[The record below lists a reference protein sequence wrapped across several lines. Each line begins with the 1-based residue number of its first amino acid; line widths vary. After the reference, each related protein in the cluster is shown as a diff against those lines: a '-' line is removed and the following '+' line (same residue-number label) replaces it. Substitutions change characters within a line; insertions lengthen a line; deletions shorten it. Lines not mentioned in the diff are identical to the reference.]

1 MSPMSMN
8 RRIVILTT
16 SLDFGGAETQL
27 VRIATR
33 LRQRGWEVHVV
44 SMRLPRAFAAE
55 LIEAGIAVD
64 TLAIQR
70 SVSLP
75 LALLKLC
82 RIIRSVRPTVVLSFM
97 VHANIMARVC
107 RLISPMP
114 RLVCSAR
121 SVTEQ
126 SSRGGTRWRDLAYRL
141 TDWLCNLT
149 VQNSDAGRR
158 RYVSV
163 RATPERKIMV
173 IPNGLDLSRFRP
185 DAQARAAVRSS
196 LGIADDTFVW
206 LAVGRLEE
214 EKDYPLMLAAFAA
227 VAVQY
232 SARLVVVGKGS
243 QRAKLE
249 QLAGKLGIA
258 ASVTFYGVSKEVP
271 RLMAAANALVLSS
284 LWEGLPNV
292 LIEAAATAL
301 PAVTTDVGGSAEVV
315 LHGET
320 GLVVQ
325 GREPERMAEAM
336 RALMALE
343 PDQLKEFGARA
354 RAYAQRAYAL
364 DAVVDRWES
373 VLAPTEESYTREI
386 QAAK

>member
-1 MSPMSMN
+1 MN
-8 RRIVILTT
+8 RSLVILTT

-33 LRQRGWEVHVV
+33 LRQRGWEVLVV
-44 SMRLPRAFAAE
+44 SMRLPCAFEAE
-55 LIEAGIAVD
+55 LAEAGIAVK

-75 LALLKLC
+75 LAYLNMC
-82 RIIRSVRPTVVLSFM
+82 SIIRRVRPVVVLSFM
-97 VHANIMARVC
+97 VHANILARLS
-107 RLISPMP
+107 RILSPMP

-141 TDWLCNLT
+141 TDRLCDLT

-163 RATPERKIMV
+163 GATPASKIMV
-173 IPNGLDLSRFRP
+173 IPNGLDLSRFHP
-185 DAQARAAVRSS
+185 DAEARAAVRAS
-196 LGIADDTFVW
+196 LGVADDIFIW

-214 EKDYPLMLAAFAA
+214 EKDYPLMLAAFA
-227 VAVQY
+227 VAAKQRK
-232 SARLVVVGKGS
+232 ARLVVVGKGS
-243 QRAKLE
+243 QLGRLE
-249 QLAGKLGIA
+249 QLAAELGIA
-258 ASVTFYGVSKEVP
+258 SAVTFYGVTKEVP
-271 RLMAAANALVLSS
+271 GLMAAADAFVLSS

-315 LHGET
+315 LHDET
-320 GLVVQ
+320 GMVVQ
-325 GREPERMAEAM
+325 GRAPKQLAQAM
-336 RALMALE
+336 THMMTLE
-343 PDQLKEFGARA
+343 PAKLKEFGTRA
-354 RAYAQRAYAL
+354 RVYAERAYAL
-364 DAVVDRWES
+364 DAVVDRWEA
-373 VLAPTEESYTREI
+373 VLAPASPEQSARGSLT
-386 QAAK
+386 K